1 MDVRVCSKC
10 KESKAF
16 SEFPKDSRKKHGIRY
31 SCRVCEN
38 ARMAKYDKSEA
49 GVKRMRTGKW
59 KQQGIDITFD
69 EYEERYARLEGR
81 CEICN
86 DFQTSL
92 CVDHDH
98 NTGLV
103 RGLLCRPCNLGLSAF
118 KEEPKIFLNAEA
130 YIRSFK

>member
-10 KESKAF
+10 KEQKVF
-16 SEFPKDSRKKHGIRY
+16 NDFPKDSRKKHGIRY
-31 SCRVCEN
+31 SCRECDKI
-38 ARMAKYDKSEA
+38 RMSIYDKSDV
-49 GVKRMRTGKW
+49 GVKRMRINRW
-59 KQQGIDITFD
+59 KKQGIDITFND
-69 EYEERYARLEGR
+69 YEERYTRLEGR

-86 DFQTSL
+86 DFHPSL

-98 NTGLV
+98 KTGLV

-118 KEEPKIFLNAEA
+118 QEEPKIFLNAEA